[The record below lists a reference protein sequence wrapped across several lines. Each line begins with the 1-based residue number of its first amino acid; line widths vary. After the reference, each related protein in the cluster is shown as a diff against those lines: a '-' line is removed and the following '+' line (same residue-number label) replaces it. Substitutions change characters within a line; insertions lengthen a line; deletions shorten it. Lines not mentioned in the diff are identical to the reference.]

1 MSESLS
7 LANTIQQRITNRNT
21 FLAGTLSRQSN
32 PNTET
37 NNLVNSAMNETEKD
51 VNMLVREVR
60 KLYSRIRSREAR
72 DSSSA
77 STPKKSKQSA
87 TYSLDIS
94 DVELQQMELHQ
105 EDSKNDKNVE
115 LSPDHQEDSKNDK
128 NVELSPDN
136 IKAQPPKDDD
146 SENE

>member
-7 LANTIQQRITNRNT
+7 IANAIQERITNRNT

-37 NNLVNSAMNETEKD
+37 NDLVNVAMNETEKD

-60 KLYSRIRSREAR
+60 KLNARIRSREAR
-72 DSSSA
+72 DSASA
-77 STPKKSKQSA
+77 STPKKYKQSA
-87 TYSLDIS
+87 TYSTPQNLDIS

-105 EDSKNDKNVE
+105 EDSKNVE
-115 LSPDHQEDSKNDK
+115 P
-128 NVELSPDN
+128 SPDN
-136 IKAQPPKDDD
+136 KKAQPPKDDD
-146 SENE
+146 SGNE